1 MQQTLSFRWA
11 RKHSTS
17 DTRVL
22 GPVCQACAA
31 QGVGWGRGT
40 ALDRPRGAS
49 AGWAAGP
56 ACSPGAESD
65 RLGLPDPETGEPA
78 PQADLLGLPALET
91 GEPAPQADL
100 LGFPAL
106 ETGAGVPAPP
116 EYPAADSPP
125 GLATRAL
132 LSGKSPMLVDSATPA
147 GFSVS
152 DLGFSI

>member
-1 MQQTLSFRWA
+1 MQQTPSFRWA

-22 GPVCQACAA
+22 GPICQACAA
-31 QGVGWGRGT
+31 QGVGWGRGA
-40 ALDRPRGAS
+40 ALDRPRGACDS
-49 AGWAAGP
+49 P
-56 ACSPGAESD
+56 ACSPGAEAD
-65 RLGLPDPETGEPA
+65 R
-78 PQADLLGLPALET
+78 LGLPALET

-125 GLATRAL
+125 ALATRAL
-132 LSGKSPMLVDSATPA
+132 SGKSLVLVDSAAPA